1 MKPIALTSLDEA
13 GRRLAARAADMARR
27 NAYDIIASD
36 FLTPR
41 EQRIFA
47 CAAAAEGEADRLFF
61 AGGALGAER
70 RCAVFVPD
78 WMRGDVPA
86 GDPFCEE
93 REAFLFE
100 QAKTGTLDL
109 AAVVTPLTMSVSAYH
124 TLTHRDWLGALLA
137 LGIERHVLG
146 DLAVLDGQTAIGF
159 FCTRIAPFIE
169 KSFTR
174 AGADAVRVARR
185 ETDWDFVIP
194 RAYERM
200 EITVA
205 SPRLD
210 GVVHALTGISRA
222 EAAAAVARGE
232 AEVNYFVE
240 TRPDVQLEEGDI
252 LSVRGWGKC
261 RVDSTHAVTRRGRNR
276 VLVRKYI

>member
-13 GRRLAARAADMARR
+13 GKRLAARAADMARR
-27 NAYDIIASD
+27 DAYDILSSD

-78 WMRGDVPA
+78 WMRGDVPT
-86 GDPFCEE
+86 GDPFCEG
-93 REAFLFE
+93 REAFLLE
-100 QAKTGTLDL
+100 QAKTGTVDL

-159 FCTRIAPFIE
+159 FCTRIVPFIE
-169 KSFTR
+169 ESFTR
-174 AGADAVRVARR
+174 AGADAVRVERR
-185 ETDWDFVIP
+185 EPDWDLVIP
-194 RAYERM
+194 RAYERL

-210 GVVHALTGISRA
+210 GVVHALTGLSRA

-252 LSVRGWGKC
+252 L
-261 RVDSTHAVTRRGRNR
+261 
-276 VLVRKYI
+276 